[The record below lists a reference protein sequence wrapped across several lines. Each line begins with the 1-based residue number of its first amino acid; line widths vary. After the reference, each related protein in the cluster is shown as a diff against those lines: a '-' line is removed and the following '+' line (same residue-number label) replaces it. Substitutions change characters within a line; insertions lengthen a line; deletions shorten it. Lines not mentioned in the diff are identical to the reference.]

1 MAKQAKKL
9 PGSAASPDFRT
20 RTARVRREKTRRRI
34 LEAAFSLFDER
45 GVNRVSVDD
54 VREAAGLSRGSFYNY
69 FSTYESMLIEIAAT
83 IATQI
88 NQEQSEYFG
97 AIPDLAER
105 ICQNIRYFITRAS
118 SDRACS
124 GILIRVLPLVGPPNV
139 SMRQHAEAEFT
150 EAATRGMVNVPSIS
164 VALDMGYG
172 IVTAMIGRAM
182 SQKADDGEI
191 GLAGFMLL
199 RAFGISD
206 SVAKKISRKRLPAP
220 PNIPLRES
228 IIQAAFSP

>member
-1 MAKQAKKL
+1 MAKQAKKQ
-9 PGSAASPDFRT
+9 PGSTASPDFRT

-105 ICQNIRYFITRAS
+105 ICQNIRY
-118 SDRACS
+118 
-124 GILIRVLPLVGPPNV
+124 
-139 SMRQHAEAEFT
+139 
-150 EAATRGMVNVPSIS
+150 
-164 VALDMGYG
+164 
-172 IVTAMIGRAM
+172 
-182 SQKADDGEI
+182 
-191 GLAGFMLL
+191 
-199 RAFGISD
+199 
-206 SVAKKISRKRLPAP
+206 
-220 PNIPLRES
+220 
-228 IIQAAFSP
+228 